1 MLQTITS
8 TILIFVLLFLFF
20 PHRKKELPVNLDIVK
35 NFEYYIVVLEY
46 HMKKAYDI
54 VFKDQIMIY
63 SLEAMKLDN
72 RQFKDA
78 SKKFA
83 KLVLKLIGPR
93 LQKEFEYIYG
103 DQETLLF
110 NVTEYFNTR
119 FEDDEVRRCAQ
130 QRMMDGDKDNSDL
143 SSIFSME

>member
-1 MLQTITS
+1 MLEPTTI
-8 TILIFVLLFLFF
+8 ILIFVLLFLFF
-20 PHRKKELPVNLDIVK
+20 PRKKKELPVNLDVVK
-35 NFEYYIVVLEY
+35 NFENYIVVLEY

-54 VFKDQIMIY
+54 IFKDQIMIY
-63 SLEAMKLDN
+63 SLEAMKLDTK
-72 RQFKDA
+72 QFKEA

-110 NVTEYFNTR
+110 NITEYFNTR
-119 FEDDEVRRCAQ
+119 FEEDEVRRCAQ
-130 QRMMDGDKDNSDL
+130 QRMMDSDKEESDL
-143 SSIFSME
+143 SNIFSME